1 MKTNKDIRIGLDID
15 GVLAAFVKGWMKRY
29 DDIKEIPKSWNFD
42 PLIMERFET
51 MRETGELD
59 DFFLSLEKLIDPWE
73 LPFKP
78 HCYITSRPVDNHI
91 TVEWLKRNE
100 FPTKNNVYSVPLKAS
115 KLEVAKKT
123 GVDIFVD
130 DAYHNF
136 VQLNE
141 GGVKTYLLTR
151 KHNKSFDVGD
161 LRLNSLKDIPLVL
174 EKIS

>member
-1 MKTNKDIRIGLDID
+1 MKIGLDID

-29 DDIKEIPKSWNFD
+29 NDIKEIPKSWKFD

-59 DFFLSLEKLIDPWE
+59 EFYLNLERLIDPLE

-78 HCYITSRPVDNHI
+78 HCYITSRPVDNNI

-100 FPTKNNVYSVPLKAS
+100 FPINNNVYSVPLRAS
-115 KLEVAKKT
+115 KLEIAKKT

-130 DAYHNF
+130 DGYHNF
-136 VQLNE
+136 TELNE

-151 KHNKSFDVGD
+151 RHNESFDVGE
-161 LRLNSLKDIPLVL
+161 LRLNSLKDIPLIL
-174 EKIS
+174 EKKF